1 MLDDVDLA
9 ILRMLQENA
18 RIPNSEI
25 ARRLD
30 MAPSAILERIR
41 KLEARGV
48 IKGYEARIDPKAL
61 GFGLVAF
68 ISVRTKDR
76 TSDFEAAAK
85 LQRLPEVLEVHN
97 VAGEDCYLVK
107 VRVQDVEALKNL
119 LHDKVSQIASVEG
132 TKTTI
137 VLEALKE
144 STRLPLGL
152 HELGQSTTMRRAIRR

>member
-18 RIPNSEI
+18 RMTNAEI

-41 KLEARGV
+41 KLETKGV
-48 IKGYEARIDPKAL
+48 IKGYEAKLDPKAL

-68 ISVRTKDR
+68 INVRTTDR
-76 TSDFEAAAK
+76 NCDFEASER

-97 VAGEDCYLVK
+97 IAGEDCYLVK
-107 VRVQDVEALKNL
+107 VRVRDIDALRDL
-119 LHDKVSQIASVEG
+119 LHDKISQMGAIVN
-132 TKTTI
+132 TKSTI
-137 VLEALKE
+137 VLGTAKE
-144 STRLPLGL
+144 TSRIPLGINEAAAMQARGIL
-152 HELGQSTTMRRAIRR
+152 RR